1 MLCIY
6 LLLNV
11 FVYCVFSDCVTI
23 LECVSSI
30 LFLFADHIMENN
42 SRFIRR
48 AGYAACSRDVNAY
61 SILYG

>member
-11 FVYCVFSDCVTI
+11 FVYCVFSECVTR

-30 LFLFADHIMENN
+30 LFLFADHI
-42 SRFIRR
+42 IKVHK
-48 AGYAACSRDVNAY
+48 AGWICSMQ
-61 SILYG
+61 